1 MTVCILPDIN
11 DQVVKY
17 LNGTIKNPILKKV
30 IEEEILTCENLE
42 VIFEDYLSNIVVAD
56 SNKLNNISELLLKL
70 GNNIDSIR
78 KIIIKSFVKLSSDE
92 QLYLIMNINDTNNM
106 FFKILGE
113 DQSIYEILNHLV
125 SALGVTIKDEKTFI
139 KMVSACTLINKLL
152 CRKLVYDYI
161 MVYSDKVIT
170 NDELLMFLLNYILN
184 NEVKNNNH
192 YLLSKIHDL
201 YAVKVVSIK
210 ESLNKLLLNNMD
222 FAYEIYK
229 LGKIIIN
236 INMSIKSPSYENLQL
251 IPIIEFSNE
260 QLEYIAKSIHTC
272 IVNNNINQAQTLL
285 AIIYYMKN
293 TDKKKFVEYYNKWLM
308 IRIYKNSVETILT
321 QEQYL
326 WNINNQYNE
335 IIKNSY
341 MENYMKLINNL
352 RYTRNINNDMKLVKI
367 KETNTVMNKVSVM
380 LVNGISDSIG
390 NIIHHPEIKKYIDG
404 LDKYIKLRAP
414 LQNIKH
420 DIEKSKITIKTAHGK
435 IKCSL
440 VIGSILMYLFESDKT
455 KNELI
460 ELLKIGE
467 DKLNNYVT
475 NLIMTNIIID
485 IEKDGV
491 VYYKYI
497 EPYGDIECEELVKV
511 DSKMVKISRFTDI
524 EITVESRIMK
534 EVKPKKLLKMELE
547 RRVQEFMGDDYVRSM
562 FYRQL
567 ESLKSR
573 MFIEEKDD
581 YIIYVL

>member
-1 MTVCILPDIN
+1 
-11 DQVVKY
+11 
-17 LNGTIKNPILKKV
+17 
-30 IEEEILTCENLE
+30 
-42 VIFEDYLSNIVVAD
+42 
-56 SNKLNNISELLLKL
+56 
-70 GNNIDSIR
+70 
-78 KIIIKSFVKLSSDE
+78 
-92 QLYLIMNINDTNNM
+92 
-106 FFKILGE
+106 
-113 DQSIYEILNHLV
+113 
-125 SALGVTIKDEKTFI
+125 
-139 KMVSACTLINKLL
+139 MVSACTLINKLL
-152 CRKLVYDYI
+152 CKKLVNDYI
-161 MVYSDKVIT
+161 MAYSDKVIT
-170 NDELLMFLLNYILN
+170 NDELLTFIIKYELN
-184 NEVKNNNH
+184 NGNNLN
-192 YLLSKIHDL
+192 KIYQL
-201 YAVKVVSIK
+201 FAVKVISIK
-210 ESLNKLLLNNMD
+210 ESLNKLLLTNMD

-236 INMSIKSPSYENLQL
+236 SNIPIKSSIYLNYTLIIPS
-251 IPIIEFSNE
+251 IEFSNE

-272 IVNNNINQAQTLL
+272 IINNNINQAHTLL

-293 TDKKKFVEYYNKWLM
+293 TDKNKFIEHYNKWLM
-308 IRIYKNSVETILT
+308 IRIYKNSIETILT
-321 QEQYL
+321 QEQYI
-326 WNINNQYNE
+326 WNINNQYYE
-335 IIKNSY
+335 IIKNPD
-341 MENYMKLINNL
+341 MENYVKLINNL

-380 LVNGISDSIG
+380 LVNGISDISG

-420 DIEKSKITIKTAHGK
+420 DIEKSKITLKTVHGK

-455 KNELI
+455 KKELI
-460 ELLKIGE
+460 ELLKLDE
-467 DKLNNYVT
+467 DKLNNNIT

-485 IEKDGV
+485 IEKDGD

-511 DSKMVKISRFTDI
+511 DSKLVKISRFTDI

-562 FYRQL
+562 LYRQL

>member
-1 MTVCILPDIN
+1 MTACILRNIS
-11 DQVVKY
+11 DQVVNY

-56 SNKLNNISELLLKL
+56 SSKLNNISELLIKLK
-70 GNNIDSIR
+70 NIDNIR

-106 FFKILGE
+106 FFKILGQ
-113 DQSIYEILNHLV
+113 DQSIFETLNYLI

-152 CRKLVYDYI
+152 CKKLVHDYI

-170 NDELLMFLLNYILN
+170 NDELLVFLLNYILN
-184 NEVKNNNH
+184 NEVKHNNH
-192 YLLSKIHDL
+192 LLLCKIYDL
-201 YAVKVVSIK
+201 FAVKVISIK

-236 INMSIKSPSYENLQL
+236 LNMSIKSPSYENLQI
-251 IPIIEFSNE
+251 IPFIEFSNE
-260 QLEYIAKSIHTC
+260 QLEYIAKSVHTC

-285 AIIYYMKN
+285 AIIYYMKSLN
-293 TDKKKFVEYYNKWLM
+293 KKKFVEYYNKWLNV
-308 IRIYKNSVETILT
+308 RLYKNSAETILT

-326 WNINNQYNE
+326 WNINNQYYE

-341 MENYMKLINNL
+341 MESYMKLINNL
-352 RYTRNINNDMKLVKI
+352 RYTRNINHDMKLVKI

-420 DIEKSKITIKTAHGK
+420 DIEKSKITIKTTHGK

-455 KNELI
+455 KKELI
-460 ELLKIGE
+460 ELLKIDE
-467 DKLNNYVT
+467 DKLNNYIT
-475 NLIMTNIIID
+475 NLIMINIIID
-485 IEKDGV
+485 IEKDD

-511 DSKMVKISRFTDI
+511 DSKLVKISRFTDI

-573 MFIEEKDD
+573 MFVEEKDD
-581 YIIYVL
+581 YIMYVL

>member
-1 MTVCILPDIN
+1 MTACILPDIS
-11 DQVVKY
+11 DQVVNY

-42 VIFEDYLSNIVVAD
+42 AIFEDYLSNVVVAD
-56 SNKLNNISELLLKL
+56 SNKLNNISELLIKLK
-70 GNNIDSIR
+70 NIDNIR
-78 KIIIKSFVKLSSDE
+78 KIIVKSFVKLSSDE

-113 DQSIYEILNHLV
+113 DQSIFETLNYLI

-152 CRKLVYDYI
+152 CKKLVNDYI
-161 MVYSDKVIT
+161 IAYSDKVIT
-170 NDELLMFLLNYILN
+170 NDELLTFIIKYELN
-184 NEVKNNNH
+184 NDSNF
-192 YLLSKIHDL
+192 SKIYQL
-201 YAVKVVSIK
+201 FAVKVISIK
-210 ESLNKLLLNNMD
+210 ESLNKLLLTNMD

-236 INMSIKSPSYENLQL
+236 TNIHIKLQVYPNYSPI
-251 IPIIEFSNE
+251 IPCIEFSNE
-260 QLEYIAKSIHTC
+260 QLEYMAKSIHTC
-272 IVNNNINQAQTLL
+272 IVNNNIIQAQTLL
-285 AIIYYMKN
+285 AIIHYMK
-293 TDKKKFVEYYNKWLM
+293 DIYKKKFVENYNKWLM
-308 IRIYKNSVETILT
+308 IRIYKNSVETIIT
-321 QEQYL
+321 QEQYI
-326 WNINNQYNE
+326 WNINNQYYE

-341 MENYMKLINNL
+341 MESYMKLINNL

-420 DIEKSKITIKTAHGK
+420 DIEKSKITLKTVHGK

-460 ELLKIGE
+460 ELLKINE
-467 DKLNNYVT
+467 DKLNNYIT
-475 NLIMTNIIID
+475 NLIMINIIID
-485 IEKDGV
+485 IEKDDN

-497 EPYGDIECEELVKV
+497 EPYGDVECEELVKV
-511 DSKMVKISRFTDI
+511 DSKLVKISRFTDI

-534 EVKPKKLLKMELE
+534 EVKPNKLLKMELE
-547 RRVQEFMGDDYVRSM
+547 RRVQEFMKDDYVRSM

-581 YIIYVL
+581 YIMYVL

>member
-1 MTVCILPDIN
+1 MTVCILPNIS

-17 LNGTIKNPILKKV
+17 LNGDIKNPILKKV
-30 IEEEILTCENLE
+30 IEDEFLTCMNLE

-56 SNKLNNISELLLKL
+56 NSKLNNISGLLLKL
-70 GNNIDSIR
+70 KNIDDIR

-113 DQSIYEILNHLV
+113 DQSIYETLNYLI

-139 KMVSACTLINKLL
+139 KMVSACKLINKLL
-152 CRKLVYDYI
+152 CKKLVNDYI
-161 MVYSDKVIT
+161 IAYSDKVIT
-170 NDELLMFLLNYILN
+170 NDELLVFLLNYVLN
-184 NEVKNNNH
+184 NEVKYNH
-192 YLLSKIHDL
+192 LLVCKLYDL
-201 YAVKVVSIK
+201 FAVKVASIK

-229 LGKIIIN
+229 LGKIIITL
-236 INMSIKSPSYENLQL
+236 NMSIKLQSYENLQI
-251 IPIIEFSNE
+251 IPFVEFSNE

-272 IVNNNINQAQTLL
+272 IVNNNINQAHTLL

-293 TDKKKFVEYYNKWLM
+293 TDKKKFVEHYNKWLN
-308 IRIYKNSVETILT
+308 IRIYKNSIETILS

-326 WNINNQYNE
+326 WNINNQYYE

-341 MENYMKLINNL
+341 MESYMKVINNL
-352 RYTRNINNDMKLVKI
+352 KYTRNINNDMKLVKI
-367 KETNTVMNKVSVM
+367 KETNTIMNKVNVM
-380 LVNGISDSIG
+380 LVNAISASIG

-414 LQNIKH
+414 LQHIVH

-455 KNELI
+455 KKELI
-460 ELLKIGE
+460 ELLKIDE
-467 DKLNNYVT
+467 DKLNNYIT

-485 IEKDGV
+485 IEKDDT
-491 VYYKYI
+491 YYKYI
-497 EPYGDIECEELVKV
+497 EPYGDVECEELVKV
-511 DSKMVKISRFTDI
+511 DSKLVKISRFTDI

-534 EVKPKKLLKMELE
+534 EVKPNKLLKMELE
-547 RRVQEFMGDDYVRSM
+547 RRVQEFMKDDYVRSM

-581 YIIYVL
+581 YIMYVL